1 MLLDK
6 LRNQLINSDNNQGNK
21 EVQRRRPSS
30 IAEQAMRK
38 INRASTSEDC
48 RRLLQHSTTAPTASN
63 SKLNVSPRMCDSP
76 PSHGIDAAKL
86 LAATNSE
93 EALKI
98 LQQATTTSFS
108 VCTEASKLMNT
119 LQMSAV
125 PPHQQTDIPPFRD
138 YLNHL
143 HTYSHMQ
150 QPTAL
155 GQTTTLDSEN
165 KGSLSRFCSR

>member
-1 MLLDK
+1 
-6 LRNQLINSDNNQGNK
+6 
-21 EVQRRRPSS
+21 
-30 IAEQAMRK
+30 MRK

-63 SKLNVSPRMCDSP
+63 SKLNVSPRTCDSP

-108 VCTEASKLMNT
+108 VPSEATKLMNT

-125 PPHQQTDIPPFRD
+125 PQLSAEIPPFRD
-138 YLNHL
+138 YLNHI
-143 HTYSHMQ
+143 HTYSHLQ
-150 QPTAL
+150 TI
-155 GQTTTLDSEN
+155 GQAIDNDN
-165 KGSLSRFCSR
+165 KGSLSRFCTR

>member
-6 LRNQLINSDNNQGNK
+6 LRNQLISSDNQAGK

-63 SKLNVSPRMCDSP
+63 SKLNVSLRTCDSP

-98 LQQATTTSFS
+98 LQQATASTFS
-108 VCTEASKLMNT
+108 VSNEANKLMTT

-125 PPHQQTDIPPFRD
+125 PPQQTDIPPFRD
-138 YLNHL
+138 FLNHI
-143 HTYSHMQ
+143 HTYTHMQ
-150 QPTAL
+150 PTIGQPTL
-155 GQTTTLDSEN
+155 EGEN